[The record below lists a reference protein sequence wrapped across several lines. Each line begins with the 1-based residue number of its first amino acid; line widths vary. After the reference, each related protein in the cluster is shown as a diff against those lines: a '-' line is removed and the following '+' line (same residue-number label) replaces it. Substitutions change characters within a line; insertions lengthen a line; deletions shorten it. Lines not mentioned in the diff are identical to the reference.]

1 MYYLQSAVL
10 APPPPLRI
18 TKNEFE
24 GLVDARQK
32 LVAGFPIEE
41 NFDLLIGNYLEL
53 EQTAL
58 SLAASDMVRYRA
70 SYQEFFE
77 VRAELNRRA
86 VNLLTTARLYIDQI
100 QQRVSDCGHDKT
112 PIKAALSERYDANF
126 EYRFMEALRNH
137 VQHNGSAV
145 HSLALGGKWLP
156 KGKRERQEYTATP
169 YTLRKHLTQDKTFK
183 PPVLLECPEQ
193 VDFLRA
199 SRIYVESLG
208 MVHKLVRQTVAPTM
222 KAARTAV
229 ESAISRY
236 KKHTKTHSVGL
247 TAYLSFKGHIEVQ
260 VPVFIE
266 WEDVREKLEKRNGTL
281 VNLSRRFVSSEPS
294 QDDA

>member
-1 MYYLQSAVL
+1 MYYLQPAVL

-41 NFDLLIGNYLEL
+41 SFDLLIGNYLEL
-53 EQTAL
+53 EQTSI
-58 SLAASDMVRYRA
+58 SLAVSDMVRYRA

-77 VRAELNRRA
+77 IRADLNRRA
-86 VNLLTTARLYIDQI
+86 VNLLTTARMYVDQI
-100 QQRVSDCGHDKT
+100 QQRVSDCGHEKM

-145 HSLALGGKWLP
+145 HSVSLGGKWIP
-156 KGKRERQEYTATP
+156 KGRRDRQEYAVMA
-169 YTLRKHLTQDKTFK
+169 YTLRQHLAQDKTFK
-183 PPVLLECPEQ
+183 PRVLLECPEQ
-193 VDFLRA
+193 VDFLKA

-208 MVHKLVRQTVAPTM
+208 MVHKLVRQTVEPTM
-222 KAARTAV
+222 KAAQI
-229 ESAISRY
+229 AIKNAIDRY
-236 KKHTKTHSVGL
+236 KKHTKHHSVGL
-247 TAYLSFKGHIEVQ
+247 TAYFSVKGQIERQ

-266 WEDVREKLEKRNGTL
+266 WEDVRKKLVQRNGTL
-281 VNLSRRFVSSEPS
+281 VNLSRTFVSSVPS
-294 QDDA
+294 QD

>member
-10 APPPPLRI
+10 GPPRPLRL
-18 TKNEFE
+18 TKKEFE

-32 LVAGFPIEE
+32 LIAGFPIEE

-53 EQTAL
+53 EQTSL
-58 SLAASDMVRYRA
+58 FLAASDMVRHRA

-86 VNLLTTARLYIDQI
+86 VNLLTTARLYVDQI
-100 QQRVSDCGHDKT
+100 QQRVSDCGHEKM
-112 PIKAALSERYDANF
+112 PIKTALSERYDANF

-145 HSLALGGKWLP
+145 HSVTLGGKWLP
-156 KGKRERQEYTATP
+156 KGKRERQEHTVTP
-169 YTLRKHLTQDKTFK
+169 FTLREHLAQDKTFK
-183 PPVLLECPEQ
+183 PTVLLECPEQ
-193 VDFLRA
+193 VDLLKA

-222 KAARTAV
+222 KVARAAV
-229 ESAISRY
+229 ESAVSRY
-236 KKHTKTHSVGL
+236 KKHTKSHGVGL
-247 TAYLSFKGHIEVQ
+247 TAYFAVKGQIEIQ

-266 WEDVREKLEKRNGTL
+266 WEKVREKLEKRNGTL
-281 VNLSRRFVSSEPS
+281 INMSRNFVSSTPS